1 MRHPAILAFLVV
13 NSLLVVTCSDPEPLI
28 EPEIPMTIG
37 DLENVKITWIN
48 ILGIDQPSAVVWQNR
63 VDRACV
69 DGVWNDEVL
78 FGLSAEF
85 FEADIE
91 AGLSRAAGGS
101 TPTATDA
108 ADALWLIAVQLCR
121 DRFPDDSIELG
132 PPSVRDG

>member
-1 MRHPAILAFLVV
+1 MRSPAVV
-13 NSLLVVTCSDPEPLI
+13 AIFVTVSLLAGSCSDPEPAI
-28 EPEIPMTIG
+28 EAVIPMTVG
-37 DLENVKITWIN
+37 DLENAKAAWIN
-48 ILGIDQPSAVVWQNR
+48 TLGIDQPSPVIWQQR